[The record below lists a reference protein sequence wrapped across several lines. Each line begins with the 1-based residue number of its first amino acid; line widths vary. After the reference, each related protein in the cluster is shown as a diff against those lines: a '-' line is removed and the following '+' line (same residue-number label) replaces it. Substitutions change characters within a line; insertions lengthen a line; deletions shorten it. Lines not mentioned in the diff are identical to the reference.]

1 MGFPIWLSTHV
12 SNIIRYSNPD
22 YLTPFQNPTII
33 ANLCI
38 FGVTCLEAWAH
49 QALHCKNRPLPSNV
63 INFYPHC
70 TTQSD
75 KHKMQRVSQT
85 TQFREREILW
95 NSTRQ
100 SIACKIWDFW
110 HPYLRTYFLLL
121 RRQILIRNHDH
132 HNIVKIT
139 ATWSIALI
147 VLYWWFHHVHM
158 KSGFRTV
165 SKLPQSGV
173 IDVIVKIDQEEIWT
187 H

>member
-12 SNIIRYSNPD
+12 TNIIRYSNPD

-33 ANLCI
+33 ANLYI

-85 TQFREREILW
+85 TQFRRFVEFYSTKHCMRE
-95 NSTRQ
+95 
-100 SIACKIWDFW
+100 
-110 HPYLRTYFLLL
+110 LRLLASL
-121 RRQILIRNHDH
+121 PSH
-132 HNIVKIT
+132 
-139 ATWSIALI
+139 
-147 VLYWWFHHVHM
+147 VLPFAAEAN
-158 KSGFRTV
+158 
-165 SKLPQSGV
+165 L
-173 IDVIVKIDQEEIWT
+173 D
-187 H
+187 